1 MWNIIIFGFILVI
14 ILGVVIYYI
23 TKKKSNDNAIF
34 NCILTILTGFIFLLT
49 IVLVWQTNYIQDLT
63 SNDVPNY
70 PTKEHTKEIT
80 KTYSYIETRFG
91 NYIIY
96 EVDYLIKYSKMKPP
110 ESYNVSILLPTKVD
124 GFIFVEELRGFKI
137 DLLYDAPNDT
147 VEIINLNN
155 TNPLTLSVA
164 YVSENHIDPELL
176 TTEEPLPDIKNN
188 SISNNSFFVKI
199 KNSGGYDIKTLRHHS
214 NVTKWI
220 NDYLRQLDSSSWIDQ
235 PIMIYEN
242 GLPVA
247 QTIIND
253 KGIIAWDITS
263 MNSGE
268 QKIYYFKKI
277 KEHTYNI

>member
-14 ILGVVIYYI
+14 ILGVAIYYI

-49 IVLVWQTNYIQDLT
+49 IVLVWQTNYIQELT

-70 PTKEHTKEIT
+70 PIEEHTKEIT
-80 KTYSYIETRFG
+80 KTYSYIDTRFD

-110 ESYNVSILLPTKVD
+110 DSYDFSIFLPTKVD
-124 GFIFVEELRGFKI
+124 GFIPVKERRGFKI
-137 DLLYDAPNDT
+137 EWYDAPNDT
-147 VEIINLNN
+147 VKIININN
-155 TNPLTLSVA
+155 TNPLTLRVS
-164 YVSENHIDPELL
+164 YVSKNSYNPGKLI
-176 TTEEPLPDIKNN
+176 TEEPLPDIKNN

-199 KNSGGYDIKTLRHHS
+199 KNTGGYDIKTLRHHS

-220 NDYLRQLDSSSWIDQ
+220 NVYLRQLDSSSWIDQ

-253 KGIIAWDITS
+253 KGIVAWDITS